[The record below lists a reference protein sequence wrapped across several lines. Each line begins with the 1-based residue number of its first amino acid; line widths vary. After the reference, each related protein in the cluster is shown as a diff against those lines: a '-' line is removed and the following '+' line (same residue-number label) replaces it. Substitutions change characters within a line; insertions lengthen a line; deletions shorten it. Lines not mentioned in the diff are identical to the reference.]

1 MPENIV
7 VAPSLN
13 EGIDRLALQAEG
25 VRTQALP
32 SSCTCCYGAVCMSE
46 D

>member
-7 VAPSLN
+7 ASPSVAD
-13 EGIDRLALQAEG
+13 GIDRLALQAEG

-32 SSCTCCYGAVCMSE
+32 SSCTCCYGAVCMAE
-46 D
+46 E

>member
-1 MPENIV
+1 MPENTV
-7 VAPSLN
+7 VTPALN
-13 EGIDRLALQAEG
+13 EGVDRLVLQTEG
-25 VRTQALP
+25 VRTQAQP